1 MSCPRG
7 LGRKL
12 RLLFVVSLLG
22 LFACTLVAEAQA
34 KQRVGK
40 NKKRRKKTAAGKAK
54 LPDGATPTEA
64 AAQDTPATSGSDVIE
79 IERVLAHAEKLAV
92 EIGPRPANSA
102 ASGQASQYIEAEL
115 AALGLEVQRLGVG
128 TQIVPAID
136 LGMLY
141 QSAER
146 SFASSDANLV
156 VHIAPK
162 GRAKDKPILFMAHYD
177 SVPDSPGVVDN
188 AVAVGLLLELA
199 RVLQRTPPARPTILA
214 WTAAEENGLI
224 GARALAKKYAE
235 DLGLAVSLDLVGSPG
250 HLTLNGLSSL
260 IHQHWLLWL
269 AEVSDQAKVDVRA
282 PWTHR
287 AVSRILPEV
296 ERSDHGP
303 FAALGAPAIHL
314 YHRSD
319 EAIFLPYHTRH
330 DTMAQ
335 ADRTSIEDAA
345 KMISMMCHTHFAMP
359 TAGESPG
366 LWLPLPGGAKVI
378 SSTAVQFAL
387 VVLLLIALVSMINLS
402 RAAKGVPK
410 AKALGRRLGLGSAML
425 IYICTWGISGLVIKL
440 LLGGGE
446 HALPWVHAP
455 GRVIVAGI
463 LMAAAMGYVAATQAS
478 RLGTW
483 VGDGRYLMPA
493 IAYTSLVGFFMLA
506 FGFFELAWIVLL
518 PSAALGAVGGSKK
531 FASALIAFVTAAL
544 PVWGPLRPSFLRE
557 MVFNSFW
564 IGGLPL
570 FAYVG
575 LVLMPSALAVV
586 FLVRRYSLP
595 TPRGRVAMSVC
606 VGVVVVSAIIVGSYT
621 VPCSG
626 EDYRLEGLSCE
637 IGR

>member
-1 MSCPRG
+1 MSCSFG
-7 LGRKL
+7 VARKL
-12 RLLFVVSLLG
+12 RLLLVVSLLG
-22 LFACTLVAEAQA
+22 FFACTSVAEAQP
-34 KQRVGK
+34 KQRSGK
-40 NKKRRKKTAAGKAK
+40 KKKRRKKPTADKATV
-54 LPDGATPTEA
+54 PDGSTPTEA
-64 AAQDTPATSGSDVIE
+64 AALDTPATPGSDVIE
-79 IERVLAHAEKLAV
+79 VDRVLAHAETLAV
-92 EIGPRPANSA
+92 EIGPRPANST
-102 ASGQASQYIEAEL
+102 ASNQASQYIEAEL
-115 AALGLEVQRLGVG
+115 AALGLEVQRLDVG
-128 TQIVPAID
+128 THVVPAID
-136 LGMLY
+136 LGMLF

-146 SFASSDANLV
+146 SFTSSDANLV

-162 GRAKDKPILFMAHYD
+162 GRAKDKPILLMAHYD
-177 SVPDSPGVVDN
+177 SVPGSPGVVDN
-188 AVAVGLLLELA
+188 AVSVGLLLELA
-199 RVLQRTPPARPTILA
+199 RLLQRTPPARPTILA

-224 GARALAKKYAE
+224 GARALAKNYAE
-235 DLGLAVSLDLVGSPG
+235 DVGLAVSLDLVGSPG

-269 AEVSDQAKVDVRA
+269 AEVSGQAKVDVRA

-287 AVSRILPEV
+287 TVSRILPEV

-303 FAALGAPAIHL
+303 FAAMGTPAIHL
-314 YHRSD
+314 YHRGD

-359 TAGESPG
+359 TAGDSPG

-387 VVLLLIALVSMINLS
+387 VVLLLIALLSMINLS
-402 RAAKGVPK
+402 RAAKGVPR
-410 AKALGRRLGLGSAML
+410 AQVQGRKLGLGSAML
-425 IYICTWGISGLVIKL
+425 IYVLTWGIAGVLIKL
-440 LLGGGE
+440 LLGGGD

-455 GRVIVAGI
+455 GRVIVAGV
-463 LMAAAMGYVAATQAS
+463 LMAAAIGYGAATQAS
-478 RLGTW
+478 RFGTW

-531 FASALIAFVTAAL
+531 FASALIAFVIATL

-557 MVFNSFW
+557 MVFNKVW

-570 FAYVG
+570 FAYIG
-575 LVLMPSALAVV
+575 LVLMPSALAFV
-586 FLVRRYSLP
+586 FLVRRHSLP

-606 VGVVVVSAIIVGSYT
+606 VAVFVVSAIVVGSYT
-621 VPCSG
+621 APCSG
-626 EDYRLEGLSCE
+626 EEYRLEGLSCE